1 MNEELLNII
10 LLLTG
15 YIIGFGLCYFW
26 LTIRYEREL
35 IRYER
40 ELHAIY
46 FDTKRKYEDYIEKI
60 IKK

>member
-35 IRYER
+35 
-40 ELHAIY
+40 HAIY